1 MNLAEESRQLA
12 IEVSESEFSSLLEE
26 IKTESLRG
34 ETKLEYLTK
43 LKGGTIC
50 LLTDN
55 GFKVDTTYD
64 GYGFISH
71 LITW

>member
-1 MNLAEESRQLA
+1 MNLAEKQRQIA
-12 IEVSESEFSSLLEE
+12 IEVSESEFVSVLDE
-26 IKTESLRG
+26 IKNESLRG

-55 GFKVDTTYD
+55 GFKVTTTHD
-64 GYGFISH
+64 EYGLVSH